1 MRLARYLASG
11 ASSPAVGI
19 IDDNDN
25 VAEIHGSGGDLG
37 TLLLLDKES
46 LGKVADTSIKKH
58 KLSDVRLLAPIGS
71 PGKILALAGNYHPH
85 NSLRDVDVDIEVP
98 QFFIKPRTALIG
110 PDQEIPNTNGTSTLN
125 TIEEIELGV
134 IIGKPGKDISLS
146 DAYDHVFGYTVVNDF
161 SGRDLNLHPDRDPSH
176 WIEWLNGKWLDG
188 FCPAGPWIVVAE
200 DVADPTNLQVTTKI
214 NGDIRVDGNTSRMLF
229 DIPHQIAYISRLT
242 TLEPGD
248 MICTGVVPLPDN
260 QDDEVYIKPGDV
272 IEGTVEGVGTL
283 SNTIGN

>member
-1 MRLARYLASG
+1 MRLARYLAKEGVAPS
-11 ASSPAVGI
+11 VGI
-19 IDDNDN
+19 IDNMDNIF
-25 VAEIHGSGGDLG
+25 EIHSTGGELG

-46 LGKVADTSIKKH
+46 LEKVATTSIKKH
-58 KLSDVRLLAPIGS
+58 KLSDVRLLAPIGN

-85 NSLRDVDVDIEVP
+85 NTFRDIDVDIETP

-110 PDQEIPNTNGTSTLN
+110 PGEVIPNTNGNSTLN

-134 IIGKPGKDISLS
+134 IIGKPGKNISLAN
-146 DAYDHVFGYTVVNDF
+146 AYDHIFGYTIINDF
-161 SGRDLNLHPDRDPSH
+161 SGRDLKLHPDRKVNH

-200 DVADPTNLQVTTKI
+200 DITDPNNLQLTTKI
-214 NGDIRVDGNTSRMLF
+214 NGEIRVDGNTNRMLF

-248 MICTGVVPLPDN
+248 MICTGVVPLPEGM
-260 QDDEVYIKPGDV
+260 DDEIYIKPGDL
-272 IEGTVEGVGTL
+272 IEGIVEGIGTL
-283 SNTIGN
+283 SNTIGM